1 MEKRSCAARTQ
12 NATKKPR
19 NAGSLEE
26 DNPCPE
32 GADEDCG
39 DPVQPICGL
48 SIDHLADTAPQAQC
62 VELEK
67 QEPQELAEDN
77 GESVISD
84 VIRFGKSVRSDL
96 SGDPLNGP
104 QCSKGDAPEKGT
116 NDQEDC
122 AAPPSCKIRKSSAS
136 GEADAKRRRQSAEG
150 GMAQPLS
157 AQRPPEGGTQ
167 AQEGCMF
174 DLPPSRVRKLSLHD
188 LSVENKKRRCN
199 RKRKL
204 DLQHDVGQKRICFR
218 IPNPGHE
225 IEVPGPPPEVL
236 EAGALLSTVSG
247 TEGQQQG
254 SVLQARGARA
264 VPLRGAAGPPL

>member
-1 MEKRSCAARTQ
+1 MLPVLRTRQ
-12 NATKKPR
+12 KPR
-19 NAGSLEE
+19 NTGSLEE

-48 SIDHLADTAPQAQC
+48 SIDQLTDNALQAQC

-67 QEPQELAEDN
+67 QEPQELAEEN

-122 AAPPSCKIRKSSAS
+122 AAPPPCKIRKSSAS

-157 AQRPPEGGTQ
+157 AQRPP
-167 AQEGCMF
+167 
-174 DLPPSRVRKLSLHD
+174 
-188 LSVENKKRRCN
+188 
-199 RKRKL
+199 
-204 DLQHDVGQKRICFR
+204 
-218 IPNPGHE
+218 
-225 IEVPGPPPEVL
+225 
-236 EAGALLSTVSG
+236 
-247 TEGQQQG
+247 
-254 SVLQARGARA
+254 
-264 VPLRGAAGPPL
+264 